1 MLSGFILLILFRS
14 YFCYNDVVPLE
25 NATQKQ
31 FIYNNTYEYDSIID
45 LTVNET
51 ATHILDFNEQSNL
64 MSVFPTRVHVST
76 NDTLD
81 LSYPLFV
88 TAAQQKGV
96 SSWELPLVVSTKQ
109 AVLKF
114 NDMARTLCP
123 HDAGP
128 NVTSQGRPTL
138 TLATSSPSNV
148 SVRIKLR
155 RVEDFFI
162 EVNKDVNL
170 NVTPSTPKYYYF
182 SFDRDPWK
190 HLETKHP
197 QLFPRFNYTI
207 PKSVLLEIN
216 SNDHVCA
223 TVSIQNNSCPVFDNE
238 KDMMYQGY
246 HFTMTTKGGITVT
259 QSMFPRG
266 FYIVFIVKESDEEC
280 TGISGDHSAGSDK
293 RTKNFS
299 FRVMAAA
306 APADYL
312 TLVLV
317 SLALPALVALL
328 APTIMLPTC
337 RASRTIEVEEAPG
350 PSGIQDPRTS
360 ETTRI
365 IGRSSHQSDSD
376 IDSEPDI
383 DDKSLPIPLN
393 VARLSRTRPLAHNRR
408 SNRYFWSA
416 LTVAV
421 VYALPVVQLLFTYQ
435 RMALQTGDQD
445 VCYYNFL
452 CALPLGAL
460 QDFNHVFSNVG
471 YVLLG
476 LAFMLQVRCRPP
488 GDELQELGIPEH
500 RGLMY
505 SMGLALIMEGLL
517 SACYHLCPNKMN
529 FQFDSSF
536 MYVIAV
542 LCIVKLYQ
550 SRHSDV
556 NASAHATFM
565 LLAFLMAIGVFGI
578 VYPNLYF
585 WTFFTI
591 GHLAV
596 CFFLTLKIY
605 YVGRMKIGSSMV
617 KRAWGEV
624 RRTGRSAFRPKY
636 PARAVFLALANLANW
651 ALAGYGMYEH
661 NADFAR
667 HLLAVLLGN
676 AILYTLA
683 YVVLK
688 LAHAER
694 VCARTWGWLL
704 LAAALW
710 ALAAALFLHSRTKW
724 SQTAAQSRTYNAQCT
739 ALQSLDTHDLWHL
752 SSAAAIFSSFN
763 ALLIID
769 DPLATTPRIEI
780 PVF

>member
-1 MLSGFILLILFRS
+1 MLSVFISIIVFKCVL
-14 YFCYNDVVPLE
+14 CYNNVVPLQ
-25 NATQKQ
+25 NSTQKQ
-31 FIYNNTYEYDSIID
+31 FIYDNTYDYDSVID
-45 LTVNET
+45 VTVNDT
-51 ATHILDFNEQSNL
+51 TTHILDFNEQSNL
-64 MSVFPTRVHVST
+64 KSVYPTRVHVST

-96 SSWELPLVVSTKQ
+96 LSWELPLVVSTKQ
-109 AVLKF
+109 AVLRF

-138 TLATSSPSNV
+138 TLATSSPLNI

-155 RVEDFFI
+155 RVEDFFV

-182 SFDRDPWK
+182 SFDRDPWT
-190 HLETKHP
+190 HLQSTHP
-197 QLFPRFNYTI
+197 QLFPHFNYTI

-238 KDMMYQGY
+238 KDMTYQGY

-280 TGISGDHSAGSDK
+280 TGISGDHGAGVDK
-293 RTKNFS
+293 RTKIFS

-306 APADYL
+306 APSDYV
-312 TLVLV
+312 TLVLT
-317 SLALPALVALL
+317 SLALTALVALL
-328 APTIMLPTC
+328 APTITMITC
-337 RASRTIEVEEAPG
+337 RSGQTIEIEEAPG
-350 PSGIQDPRTS
+350 PSGLQDPHTS

-365 IGRSSHQSDSD
+365 LASSNQSDSD
-376 IDSEPDI
+376 VDSEPDL

-393 VARLSRTRPLAHNRR
+393 VARLSRARPVAHNRR

-435 RMALQTGDQD
+435 RMALQTGAQD

-460 QDFNHVFSNVG
+460 QDFNHVFSNAG

-476 LAFMLQVRCRPP
+476 LAFMLQVRCRAAARRA
-488 GDELQELGIPEH
+488 DLGIPEH

-505 SMGLALIMEGLL
+505 SMGLALVMEGLL

-542 LCIVKLYQ
+542 LGIVKLYQ

-565 LLAFLMAIGVFGI
+565 LLACLMAIGVFGI

-585 WTFFTI
+585 WACFTVA
-591 GHLAV
+591 HFAV

-605 YVGRMKIGSSMV
+605 YVGRLKIGSTMV
-617 KRAWGEV
+617 KRAWVEV

-636 PARAVFLALANLANW
+636 PARAVFLAIANLANW
-651 ALAGYGMYEH
+651 ALAGYGLYEH

-676 AILYTLA
+676 AILYTLG

-688 LAHAER
+688 LAHGER
-694 VCARTWGWLL
+694 VCARSWTWLL
-704 LAAALW
+704 LATALW
-710 ALAAALFLHSRTKW
+710 ALAATLFLHSRTKW
-724 SQTAAQSRTYNAQCT
+724 SQTAAQSRTYNAQCS
-739 ALQSLDTHDLWHL
+739 ALRSLDTHDLWHL

-769 DPLATTPRIEI
+769 DPLASTPRVDI